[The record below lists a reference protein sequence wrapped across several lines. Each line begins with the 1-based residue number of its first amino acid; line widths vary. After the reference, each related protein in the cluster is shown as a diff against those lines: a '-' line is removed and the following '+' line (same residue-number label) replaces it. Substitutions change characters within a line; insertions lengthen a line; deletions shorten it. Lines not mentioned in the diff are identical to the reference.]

1 MNDKPVIDA
10 MFREAERLGSG
21 KRLAKHLDI
30 SEQYLS
36 DILNERRSVSE
47 LVAIK
52 MGFKAVWVKVKTP
65 QTAEKK

>member
-10 MFREAERLGSG
+10 LFKEGKRLGSG
-21 KRLAKHLDI
+21 KKLAKQLDI

-52 MGFKAVWVKVKTP
+52 MGFKAVWIK
-65 QTAEKK
+65 EKN